1 MFMLSDKKDDNSPIQ
16 LRGQVEP
23 KSHIIAIGGGKGGVG
38 KSFIS
43 SSLAIFLAHMGYKT
57 CAIDLDLGSAN
68 LHTSLGAGLPPKGVG
83 DLILNP
89 QMQLEDLVSPTPF
102 PNLSI
107 ISGASDDLMM
117 ADIPIADR
125 SKLMSSIFNLDT
137 DFIILDLSAGT
148 HQSTID
154 FFLMAQTKLVVMTP
168 DPSSIENAY
177 RFMKAAFHRRIKRFE
192 FQLQIEEL
200 VADIMANKA
209 KYSVR
214 SPSDLIKAITEV
226 DGPKGAKLQSLMT
239 QMEFQIVLNQA
250 RSYKEAELGAS
261 VQSVC
266 NKYFGVPCSVIGQ
279 IEHDN
284 AVWQSQRKRRH
295 LLIEY
300 PYSRLYAQL
309 MGMARRVAAFKS
321 KNKDKDKGAPIFKA
335 N

>member
-1 MFMLSDKKDDNSPIQ
+1 MLQDKRDNNSEQIQ

-68 LHTSLGAGLPPKGVG
+68 LHTSLGAGLPGKGIG
-83 DLILNP
+83 DLITQPNIK
-89 QMQLEDLVSPTPF
+89 LEDLKTATPF

-107 ISGASDDLMM
+107 ISGASDDLSM
-117 ADIPIADR
+117 ADIHQNDR
-125 SKLMSSIFNLDT
+125 TKIMSSIYNMES

-148 HQSTID
+148 HQTTID

-168 DPSSIENAY
+168 DPSSIENGY

-192 FQLQIEEL
+192 FQLQLETLIHE
-200 VADIMANKA
+200 IMSNKA

-214 SPSDLIKAITEV
+214 SPSDLIKAVSEI
-226 DGPKGAKLQSLMT
+226 DPIKGDKLQGLMSLLN
-239 QMEFQIVLNQA
+239 FQLVINQT
-250 RSYKEAELGAS
+250 RSYKEVELGSS

-309 MGMARRVAAFKS
+309 MGMARRVASLKAKPA
-321 KNKDKDKGAPIFKA
+321 KDSPIVKA